1 MFSFNMTTIH
11 STIVAGLQ
19 SRYFIPM
26 TILFAFA
33 LSNNLVKINIKRKE
47 MLYAIVVIVTF
58 GVSFFTIINGFYL

>member
-1 MFSFNMTTIH
+1 
-11 STIVAGLQ
+11 
-19 SRYFIPM
+19 M